1 MQVRQ
6 AGQAFRLGRYPVH
19 LHMNGEMPDTYMKGC
34 AIHHTYNRAMTM
46 HGTNSTLIQRNVAF
60 DSMGHQ
66 FFIEDGSESK
76 NTYDGNLAILARQ
89 SHALLSTDVT
99 PANFWLTN
107 PNNTVINNV
116 AAGSTAGYGFWYRC
130 DSTCTTR

>member
-76 NTYDGNLAILARQ
+76 EHVRWQSGHPGAPEPRAAVDRRHASQLLAHEPQQHCHQQCGCRVHSGIRILVQ
-89 SHALLSTDVT
+89 V
-99 PANFWLTN
+99 
-107 PNNTVINNV
+107 
-116 AAGSTAGYGFWYRC
+116 
-130 DSTCTTR
+130 